1 MNRPPTDVAL
11 AAWEYKALISQ
22 IASAANDTQEN
33 QSYEHVFYRHGLTS
47 FASDLTSPYH
57 FQIA

>member
-1 MNRPPTDVAL
+1 MNRPSTDVAL
-11 AAWEYKALISQ
+11 LAWEYKALISQ
-22 IASAANDTQEN
+22 IASATNDTQEN
-33 QSYEHVFYRHGLTS
+33 QSDKHVFNFHGLTS